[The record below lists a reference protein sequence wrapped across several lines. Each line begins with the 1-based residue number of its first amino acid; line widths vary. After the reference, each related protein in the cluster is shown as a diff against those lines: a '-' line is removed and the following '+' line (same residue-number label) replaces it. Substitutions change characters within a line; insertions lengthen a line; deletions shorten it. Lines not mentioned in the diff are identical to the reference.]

1 MKRAVFI
8 LVVIVGCSLLSLFLG
23 HDRLHAGKKP
33 RPTLVKQPPK
43 TAEIA
48 DLKIPTP
55 KQACPNWAWAT
66 AVELMLEKQNVVDY
80 KQTYWILKSAA
91 GELCIETPIDLDQLK
106 HWVDGDYKLMDGS
119 DVHFEG
125 TVVSGPPQDVGYL
138 IRLLQEGRPALVL
151 WRGRPLI
158 LQSVEYDEYIYPNN
172 QRMYEAR
179 KLTMLDPLAKDPIVF
194 DKTKDDPADLGG
206 VFEVRVGP
214 IEHWR

>member
-1 MKRAVFI
+1 MRRAVALVLI
-8 LVVIVGCSLLSLFLG
+8 LAASPLWG
-23 HDRLHAGKKP
+23 GKKLH
-33 RPTLVKQPPK
+33 PTLVKQPPK
-43 TAEIA
+43 TAEIP
-48 DLKIPTP
+48 DLKVPTL
-55 KQACPNWAWAT
+55 KQACPNWAWAA

-91 GELCIETPIDLDQLK
+91 GELCIEAPIDLDQLK

-125 TVVSGPPQDVGYL
+125 TVVAGPPQDVGYL

-151 WRGRPLI
+151 WRGHPYV
-158 LQSVEYDEYIYPNN
+158 LQAVEYDEYIYPNN

-179 KLTMLDPLAKDPIVF
+179 KLTFLDPLGKDPAVF
-194 DKTKDDPADLGG
+194 DKAKDDLSELGG
-206 VFEVRVGP
+206 VFEVKVGP